1 MYMNIAPHTLIFF
14 YACLLG
20 GALGV
25 CYDIFRILRIAFVPG
40 KIAIFI
46 QDILFAAISLLSL
59 FLFCQ
64 ATTDGSIRFF
74 VLIGATA
81 GFALYYAT
89 IGVLIFKT
97 ATVIINAIKRLL
109 TFLFRV
115 FVSPFK
121 KIFRFT
127 YKLFRP
133 FLSPVNRLIKKI
145 YKKIKKLLRNS
156 ANSLYNRI
164 KIKGKKNK
172 RKNVKNKNAIRH

>member
-1 MYMNIAPHTLIFF
+1 MYMNVAPQTLLFF

-46 QDILFAAISLLSL
+46 QDILFAAVSLLSL

-64 ATTDGSIRFF
+64 ATTDGSIRLF

-81 GFALYYAT
+81 GFALYYVT

-109 TFLFRV
+109 AFLFRV
-115 FVSPFK
+115 FVAPFK
-121 KIFRFT
+121 KTFQFI

-133 FLSPVNRLIKKI
+133 LLSPVNRLIKNFI
-145 YKKIKKLLRNS
+145 KKIKKLLRSS

-164 KIKGKKNK
+164 KIKGKKSK